1 MGVSAPDERVWDAR
15 PDSLVTVSEMKTS
28 IATAD
33 APDAPEP
40 TPHASVIPATSPR
53 RIRAE
58 VLIVLGLSLG
68 QSAVYAIL
76 QLIGRY
82 MATAPIG
89 HQSATL
95 NQSQSK
101 INYLDL
107 TYQVVGI
114 VFALVPVALA
124 LYLLSSHGQS
134 WKTRLGLNGNG
145 RRWGKDVALG
155 MGLAAM
161 IGIPGL
167 GVYAVGRAIGQT
179 VRIDTSGLPAL
190 WWSATILLLSAAV
203 AGVLEEVI
211 VVGYLITRLQQLR
224 WSVPA
229 VVIAS
234 ALLRGSYHL
243 YQGWPMAVGNVAMG
257 TVFSIYYL
265 RTGRLGPLIFA
276 HWLLDAVSFIGPD
289 VVPASWI
296 TALNGG

>member
-1 MGVSAPDERVWDAR
+1 MWDAG

-33 APDAPEP
+33 APDTPEP
-40 TPHASVIPATSPR
+40 TSHAYVIPATSPR

-68 QSAVYAIL
+68 QSAVYAVL
-76 QLIGRY
+76 QLIARY
-82 MATAPIG
+82 MSTTSIAK
-89 HQSATL
+89 QSTTL
-95 NQSQSK
+95 NPTKSH

-107 TYQVVGI
+107 AYQVVGI

-124 LYLLSSHGQS
+124 LYLLSGHGQS
-134 WKTRLGLNGNG
+134 WRNRLGLDGTG
-145 RRWGKDVALG
+145 RRWGKDVLLG

-179 VRIDTSGLPAL
+179 VRIDTSGIPHL

-211 VVGYLITRLQQLR
+211 VVGYLVTRLQQLR
-224 WSVPA
+224 WSIPL

-243 YQGWPMAVGNVAMG
+243 YQGWPMALGNVAMG
-257 TVFSIYYL
+257 TVFTIYYM

-296 TALNGG
+296 NALNGG

>member
-1 MGVSAPDERVWDAR
+1 MNAA
-15 PDSLVTVSEMKTS
+15 
-28 IATAD
+28 IATD
-33 APDAPEP
+33 AIGPEP
-40 TPHASVIPATSPR
+40 KPDPEPEFTVHAQVSPPPSPR

-58 VLIVLGLSLG
+58 VFIVLGLSLG
-68 QSAVYAIL
+68 QSAVYAVL
-76 QLIGRY
+76 QLIARY
-82 MATAPIG
+82 MSKASIG
-89 HQSATL
+89 HQSTTL
-95 NQSQSK
+95 NTSK
-101 INYLDL
+101 SSINYLDL

-124 LYLLSSHGQS
+124 LYLLSNHGQS
-134 WKTRLGLNGNG
+134 WRSRLGLDGSG

>member
-1 MGVSAPDERVWDAR
+1 MNAAP
-15 PDSLVTVSEMKTS
+15 
-28 IATAD
+28 ATTATG
-33 APDAPEP
+33 PEPEP
-40 TPHASVIPATSPR
+40 TADQAWVEAGPSRP

-58 VLIVLGLSLG
+58 ILIVLGLSLG

-76 QLIGRY
+76 QLIARY
-82 MATAPIG
+82 MSTASIG

-95 NQSQSK
+95 NPTLSK

-107 TYQVVGI
+107 AYQVVGI

-167 GVYAVGRAIGQT
+167 GVYALGRAIGQT

-203 AGVLEEVI
+203 AGLLEEVI
-211 VVGYLITRLQQLR
+211 VVGYLVTRLQQLR
-224 WSVPA
+224 WSIPA

-265 RTGRLGPLIFA
+265 RTGRLGPLILA
-276 HWLLDAVSFIGPD
+276 HWLLDAVSFIGPE